1 MNIWNSSVDS
11 QSPKPTL
18 KLTTIHHTYTLYDR
32 NKRNNHALQI
42 MCVHGLHSNKGNLY
56 TLKVSIFT
64 FLRNIIILLHFY
76 ATHVIQVFVYL
87 LSLQSKKLSYSAPSV
102 YHYLCLNRKKIART
116 HTLFNSIY
124 VQSACLSYTHM
135 YHVHLHHVHFYSNNL
150 LYYLSYT
157 IFLNDNK
164 IATCIYPKLKKKKA
178 NSRVLFHSTNTTES
192 SIPIFCCDCK
202 S

>member
-1 MNIWNSSVDS
+1 
-11 QSPKPTL
+11 
-18 KLTTIHHTYTLYDR
+18 
-32 NKRNNHALQI
+32 
-42 MCVHGLHSNKGNLY
+42 MCVHGLHGDKGNLY

-87 LSLQSKKLSYSAPSV
+87 LSLQSNKLSYSAPSV
-102 YHYLCLNRKKIART
+102 YHYLYLNRKKIART

-135 YHVHLHHVHFYSNNL
+135 YHVHLHHVHFYSNDL

-164 IATCIYPKLKKKKA
+164 IATCIYPKLKKK
-178 NSRVLFHSTNTTES
+178 LTQEYCSTVQTRLSLRFQFQFFVVIVNLRQCCQDMV
-192 SIPIFCCDCK
+192 SI
-202 S
+202 